1 MRRIS
6 MQFAVW
12 KALCGLIIY
21 DACGVGRDL
30 AKLHKLVRRWPIAGR
45 TVPDASNRACQAVN
59 HACAWYPKHV
69 RCLQRSVVT
78 TCLLRSYGV
87 SAHLV
92 LGARTL
98 PLKAHAWTEVNG
110 IAVNERRDVQ
120 HLYQVWE
127 RC

>member
-1 MRRIS
+1 MPRIS
-6 MQFAVW
+6 MQFDVW

-21 DACGVGRDL
+21 DACGVGHDL
-30 AKLHKLVRRWPIAGR
+30 AKLHKLVRRWPIADR
-45 TVPDASNRACQAVN
+45 TAPDATNRACQAVN
-59 HACAWYPKHV
+59 YACAWYPKQV

-98 PLKAHAWTEVNG
+98 PLRAHAWTEVNG
-110 IAVNERRDVQ
+110 TTINERRDVQ
-120 HLYQVWE
+120 RLYQVWE
-127 RC
+127 SC